1 MSRKQNDYH
10 SHVLKTTGK
19 MFFIL
24 LFVLLSN
31 CQCRDLGGKTPSIS
45 GFHSSLKGHSSV
57 PAGDQNSVNA
67 LIPTT
72 SGDVIWRKLA
82 HTPKMYKKLRKFRG
96 EKERKNET
104 LCLGVMA
111 FSQSIFHW

>member
-19 MFFIL
+19 LLFIL
-24 LFVLLSN
+24 LFVLPSN
-31 CQCRDLGGKTPSIS
+31 CQCRDLGGETPSIS

-57 PAGDQNSVNA
+57 PAGDQNSTNA

-82 HTPKMYKKLRKFRG
+82 HMPKMYKNFESSEGRR
-96 EKERKNET
+96 KERMR
-104 LCLGVMA
+104 LFALV
-111 FSQSIFHW
+111 